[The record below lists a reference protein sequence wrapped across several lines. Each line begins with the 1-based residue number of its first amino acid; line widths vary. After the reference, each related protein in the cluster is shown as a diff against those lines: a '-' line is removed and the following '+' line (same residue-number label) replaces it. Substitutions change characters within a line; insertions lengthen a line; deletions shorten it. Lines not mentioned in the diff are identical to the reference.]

1 MKKLIF
7 LLTLLI
13 ATLGAQLHAQKLTAQ
28 ASKTSVAVGEPFQ
41 VTFSLNGS
49 GTDMRIAHINDFD
62 IYQGPYNSS
71 SMSVVNGV
79 VTQSYSLT
87 YVLGAKK
94 EGKFLLGPATI
105 NVNGNTI
112 QSNTL
117 TIEVSKASAGSSS
130 AKQGNP
136 QDQGTANRSGG
147 DNLFLTVQ
155 PSKTRVYVGEELTL
169 IHKLYYKVDI
179 VNYSVSKMPAM
190 DGCFVQ
196 DGKPA
201 PPAAEMVDGE
211 RYMGGELKK
220 TYVVPQRTGKI
231 TIEPMEADFIV
242 RQQSNR
248 RPRDI
253 FEQLMGTGYEEAKYK
268 LRSKPVTIEVLP
280 LPEEGK
286 PANFSGAVG
295 NYTFKA
301 TLSKDRVKANEAI
314 NLTITISGKGNIK
327 LVDPLKINFPED
339 FETYD
344 PKITQNTNT
353 TDGLGGT
360 KTFDYLLIPR
370 HEGTYK
376 IDQLEFSFFDPAK
389 KAYVVLPSPE
399 FTIHVEKGDPRD
411 AAANVYTPQSKEEVK
426 VLGDDI
432 RYIKTN
438 KPQFR
443 AIDDYFFGSFWFYTL
458 LLLPVLIFIT
468 FVIVRKK
475 NREKNSDLVAVK
487 ERKATKMAR
496 KRLLAAERN
505 LKLSNKEQFY
515 VEISQALYGYV
526 SDKLNISVANLTK
539 ENISNRLRLK
549 GAGDATIAQLIQTI
563 DTCEYARYA
572 PNAVSGDLHGIYNK
586 TVELIT
592 KLENEIK

>member
-1 MKKLIF
+1 MKKLII
-7 LLTLLI
+7 LLLLF
-13 ATLGAQLHAQKLTAQ
+13 TTPGHQLLAQKLTAQ
-28 ASKTSVAVGEPFQ
+28 ASKTSVTVGEPFQ

-49 GTDMRIAHINDFD
+49 GTDMKIAHMNDFE
-62 IYQGPYNSS
+62 IFQGPYNSS

-87 YVLGAKK
+87 YVIGAKK
-94 EGKFLLGPATI
+94 EGKFLLGPASIT
-105 NVNGNTI
+105 VNGNTI

-117 TIEVSKASAGSSS
+117 TIEVGKSSGNANS
-130 AKQGNP
+130 GRQSNP
-136 QDQGTANRSGG
+136 QEQGTSKSGG

-155 PSKTRVYVGEELTL
+155 PSKTKVYIGEELTL

-179 VNYSVSKMPAM
+179 VNFSVSKMPAM

-201 PPAAEMVDGE
+201 PPAAENVDGE

-220 TYVVPQRTGKI
+220 TYIVPQRTGKI
-231 TIEPMEADFIV
+231 TIDPMEADFIV

-295 NYTFKA
+295 SYTYKA
-301 TLSKDRVKANEAI
+301 SLSKDKVKANEAI

-344 PKITQNTNT
+344 PKITQNTST
-353 TDGLGGT
+353 GEGLGGT

-370 HEGTYK
+370 HEGDYK
-376 IDQLEFSFFDPAK
+376 IEHLDFSYFDPVK
-389 KAYVVLPSPE
+389 KEYVILPSPE

-411 AAANVYTPQSKEEVK
+411 AGANVYTPQSKEDVK

-438 KPQFR
+438 KPEFR
-443 AIDDYFFGSFWFYTL
+443 STEDYFFGSTGFYTL
-458 LLLPVLIFIT
+458 LLLPVFAFIA
-468 FVIVRKK
+468 FVFIRKK
-475 NREKNSDLVAVK
+475 HIEKNSDLIAVK

-496 KRLLAAERN
+496 KRLVAAEHN
-505 LKLSNKEQFY
+505 LKASNKEQFY

-539 ENISNRLRLK
+539 DHISNTLKTK
-549 GAGDATIAQLIQTI
+549 GASDATIGQLIGTM

-572 PNAVSGDLHGIYNK
+572 PNAVSGDLQKIYNN